1 MGKYYKYKNLE
12 ENRFQEFDKSD
23 ILSGPLH
30 IAIDITNKCN
40 AKCLHCFN
48 RSGNGLLR
56 NEISDREMLE
66 IFNSNSSDKTIFYM
80 LLWRRTNDEI

>member
-1 MGKYYKYKNLE
+1 MEKYYKYKKLE
-12 ENRFQEFDKSD
+12 ENGFQEFDKSD

-48 RSGNGLLR
+48 RSG
-56 NEISDREMLE
+56 S
-66 IFNSNSSDKTIFYM
+66 
-80 LLWRRTNDEI
+80 

>member
-40 AKCLHCFN
+40 ENVCIVLIGVGTDCCVTRFQTEKC
-48 RSGNGLLR
+48 
-56 NEISDREMLE
+56 
-66 IFNSNSSDKTIFYM
+66 
-80 LLWRRTNDEI
+80 

>member
-40 AKCLHCFN
+40 AKMFALF
-48 RSGNGLLR
+48 
-56 NEISDREMLE
+56 
-66 IFNSNSSDKTIFYM
+66 
-80 LLWRRTNDEI
+80 